1 MIKHN
6 RPDFRTSINYNGSFF
21 AFVYYQVIVLTELT
35 PFVQRSHITKDKIT
49 QLWGQTELYVQ
60 RKPCCTQSII
70 FLH

>member
-49 QLWGQTELYVQ
+49 QLWGQT
-60 RKPCCTQSII
+60 
-70 FLH
+70 